1 MAAALGWLALAL
13 GWLALAL
20 GWLALASGC
29 ASRGEDSAPAKQ
41 PATPAPEEPAMDP
54 GYAQPPADMN
64 RDGADSEVSVDDE
77 KNGRFDSADDASAAF
92 ERSKLALD
100 DACHNACSALGSMRR
115 SVDALC
121 DLAGDDDSRCRD
133 ARGVLETSSRRVDQA
148 GCRC

>member
-1 MAAALGWLALAL
+1 
-13 GWLALAL
+13 
-20 GWLALASGC
+20 
-29 ASRGEDSAPAKQ
+29 
-41 PATPAPEEPAMDP
+41 MDP

-100 DACHNACSALGSMRR
+100 EALSGAQQLASAGACHNACSALGSMRR